1 LSQAGRGEGGEDE
14 ARDKAEEEGTAA
26 H

>member
-1 LSQAGRGEGGEDE
+1 LSQAGRGEGGEGK
-14 ARDKAEEEGTAA
+14 AMDKAKEEGTAA

>member
-14 ARDKAEEEGTAA
+14 ARDKAKEEGTAA